1 MAYEQIKAF
10 YPKEMGTKKGWC
22 LQNCRL
28 GFRIYTGK
36 YASAKSAYEAS
47 KRNGTLREMD
57 KLPSNI
63 SVPVYQA
70 STSKYGHVIV
80 YNKGTYYSDGAIV
93 RNPKGLLGWDTRMDG
108 VEVVKFTQSKNFLPE
123 KGYWKEG
130 DCDDRIGYL
139 ASFMR
144 RTFPAY
150 TSAKALGN
158 YYGKY
163 LKASI
168 TEFQKRSNGKLY
180 PDGCVG
186 PKTYAELKKYGFD
199 Y

>member
-1 MAYEQIKAF
+1 MPYEQIKQF
-10 YPKEMGTKKGWC
+10 YPKEMGKKKGWC
-22 LQNCRL
+22 LQNARL

-57 KLPSNI
+57 KLPGNI
-63 SVPVYQA
+63 SVPVYQ
-70 STSKYGHVIV
+70 STTSKYGHVIV
-80 YNKGTYYSDGAIV
+80 YDHGTYYSDGSVV
-93 RNPKGLLGWDTRMDG
+93 RNPQGLLGWDIRMDG
-108 VEVVKFTQSKNFLPE
+108 VDVVKFTQAKSFLPE
-123 KGYWKEG
+123 KGYWGLG
-130 DCDDRIGYL
+130 DCDDRIGDL
-139 ASFMR
+139 ARFMR
-144 RTFPAY
+144 QMFPAY

-163 LKASI
+163 IKASI
-168 TEFQKRSNGKLY
+168 TEFQKRTGLY

-186 PKTYAELKKYGFD
+186 PKTYDKLKYYGFD

>member
-1 MAYEQIKAF
+1 MPYEQTKQF
-10 YPKEMGTKKGWC
+10 YPKEMGKKKGWC
-22 LQNCRL
+22 LQNARL

-36 YASAKSAYEAS
+36 YASAKSAYEAA

-63 SVPVYQA
+63 SVPVYQ
-70 STSKYGHVIV
+70 STASKYGHVIV
-80 YNKGTYYSDGAIV
+80 YDHGIYYSDGSVV
-93 RNPKGLLGWDTRMDG
+93 RNPQGLLGWDVRMDG
-108 VEVVKFTQSKNFLPE
+108 VDVVKFTTSKSFLPE
-123 KGYWKEG
+123 KGYWGYG
-130 DCDDRIGYL
+130 DCDDRIGDL
-139 ASFMR
+139 ARFMR
-144 RTFPAY
+144 QMFPAY

-163 LKASI
+163 IKASI
-168 TEFQKRSNGKLY
+168 TEFQKRTGLY

-186 PKTYAELKKYGFD
+186 PKTYDKLKYYGFD

>member
-1 MAYEQIKAF
+1 MYNYEQIKNF

-36 YASAKSAYEAS
+36 YASAKSAYEAA
-47 KRNGTLREMD
+47 KRNGTLRPMD
-57 KLPSNI
+57 ELPSDI
-63 SVPVYQA
+63 SVPVYQS

-80 YNKGTYYSDGAIV
+80 FNHGTYYSDGKVV
-93 RNPKGLLGWDTRMDG
+93 RNPQGLLGWDINMDG
-108 VEVVKFTQSKNFLPE
+108 VPVVKKSTRKNFLPA
-123 KGYWKEG
+123 KGYWAEG
-130 DCDDRIGYL
+130 DCDPRVGYL
-139 ASFMR
+139 SKFMYQM
-144 RTFPAY
+144 FPAY
-150 TSAKALGN
+150 TSKKALGD

-163 LKASI
+163 IKSSI
-168 TEFQKRSNGKLY
+168 TEFQKRTGLY

-186 PKTYAELKKYGFD
+186 PKTYDKLKYYGFD

>member
-1 MAYEQIKAF
+1 MPYEQIKQF
-10 YPKEMGTKKGWC
+10 YPKEMGKKKGWC
-22 LQNCRL
+22 LQNCRI

-36 YASAKSAYEAS
+36 YASAKSAYEAA

-63 SVPVYQA
+63 SVPVYQS

-80 YNKGTYYSDGAIV
+80 YDHGTYYSDGSVV
-93 RNPKGLLGWDTRMDG
+93 RNPKGLLGWDVRMDG
-108 VEVVKFTQSKNFLPE
+108 VDVVKFTTAKSFLPE
-123 KGYWKEG
+123 KGYWAYG

-139 ASFMR
+139 ATFMR
-144 RTFPAY
+144 QMFPAY
-150 TSAKALGN
+150 TPVKALGN
-158 YYGKY
+158 YLGPALTKS
-163 LKASI
+163 LK
-168 TEFQKRSNGKLY
+168 EFQKRTGLY

-186 PKTYAELKKYGFD
+186 PKTYDKLKYYGFD

>member
-1 MAYEQIKAF
+1 MYSYEQIKNF

-36 YASAKSAYEAS
+36 YASAKSAYEAA
-47 KRNGTLREMD
+47 KRNGTLRPMD
-57 KLPSNI
+57 ELPSDI
-63 SVPVYQA
+63 SVPVYQS

-80 YNKGTYYSDGAIV
+80 YDHGTYYSDGKVV
-93 RNPKGLLGWDTRMDG
+93 RNPQGLLGWDLNMDG
-108 VEVVKFTQSKNFLPE
+108 VPVVQKTTRRNFLPA
-123 KGYWKEG
+123 KGYWAEG
-130 DCDDRIGYL
+130 DCDPRVGYL
-139 ASFMR
+139 AKFMYQM
-144 RTFPAY
+144 FPAY
-150 TSAKALGN
+150 TSKKALGN

-163 LKASI
+163 IKSSI
-168 TEFQKRSNGKLY
+168 TEFQKRTDLY

-186 PKTYAELKKYGFD
+186 PKTYDKLKYYGFD

>member
-1 MAYEQIKAF
+1 MPYEQTKQF
-10 YPKEMGTKKGWC
+10 YPKEMGKQKGWC
-22 LQNCRL
+22 LKNARL

-47 KRNGTLREMD
+47 KRNGTLREMN

-63 SVPVYQA
+63 SVPVYQ
-70 STSKYGHVIV
+70 STTSQYGHVIV
-80 YNKGTYYSDGAIV
+80 YDKGTYYSDGSVI

-108 VEVVKFTQSKNFLPE
+108 VEVVKFTQAKTFLPE
-123 KGYWKEG
+123 KGYWREG

-144 RTFPAY
+144 RMFPDY

-163 LKASI
+163 IKASI
-168 TEFQKRSNGKLY
+168 IEFQKRTGLY

-186 PKTYAELKKYGFD
+186 PKTYNKLKQYGFD

>member
-1 MAYEQIKAF
+1 MPYEQTKQF
-10 YPKEMGTKKGWC
+10 YPKEMGKKKGWC
-22 LQNCRL
+22 LQNARI

-36 YASAKSAYEAS
+36 YASAKSAYEAA

-63 SVPVYQA
+63 SVPVYQTT
-70 STSKYGHVIV
+70 TSKYGHVIV
-80 YNKGTYYSDGAIV
+80 YDHGTYYSDGSVV
-93 RNPKGLLGWDTRMDG
+93 RNPQGLLGWDIRMDG
-108 VEVVKFTQSKNFLPE
+108 VDVVKFTQGKSFLPE

-139 ASFMR
+139 AAFMR
-144 RTFPAY
+144 RVFPAY

-163 LKASI
+163 IKASI
-168 TEFQKRSNGKLY
+168 TEFQKRCQLF

-186 PKTYAELKKYGFD
+186 VKTYNELKKYGFD

>member
-1 MAYEQIKAF
+1 MPYEQIKQF
-10 YPKEMGTKKGWC
+10 YPKEMGKKKGWW
-22 LQNCRL
+22 LQNCRI

-36 YASAKSAYEAS
+36 YASAKSAYEAA

-63 SVPVYQA
+63 SVPVYQS

-80 YNKGTYYSDGAIV
+80 YDHGTYYSDGSV
-93 RNPKGLLGWDTRMDG
+93 VKNPNGLLGWDVRMDG
-108 VEVVKFTQSKNFLPE
+108 VDVVKFTTSKSFLPE
-123 KGYWKEG
+123 KGYWAPG

-139 ASFMR
+139 ATFMR
-144 RTFPAY
+144 QMFPAY
-150 TSAKALGN
+150 TSAKALGDF
-158 YYGKY
+158 YGKY
-163 LKASI
+163 ITASI
-168 TEFQKRSNGKLY
+168 KEFQKRTGLY

-186 PKTYAELKKYGFD
+186 PKTYDKLKYYGFD